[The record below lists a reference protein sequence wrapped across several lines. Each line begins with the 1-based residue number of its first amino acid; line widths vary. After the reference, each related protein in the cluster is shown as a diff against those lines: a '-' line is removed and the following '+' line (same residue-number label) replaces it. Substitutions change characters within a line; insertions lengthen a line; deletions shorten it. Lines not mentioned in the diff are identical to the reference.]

1 MLSRAGSYLELVPK
15 LRNNGGLM
23 GGLGGL
29 LKGGGI
35 GGGALLAGAGILA
48 GGGGFSKTI
57 K

>member
-1 MLSRAGSYLELVPK
+1 
-15 LRNNGGLM
+15 M

-48 GGGGFSKTI
+48 GGGGFFICWAPKKLHQKGLS
-57 K
+57 